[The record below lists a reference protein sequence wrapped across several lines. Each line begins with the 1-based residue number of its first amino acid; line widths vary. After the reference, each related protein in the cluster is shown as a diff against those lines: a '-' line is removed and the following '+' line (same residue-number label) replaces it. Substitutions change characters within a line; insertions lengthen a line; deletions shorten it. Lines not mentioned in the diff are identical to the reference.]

1 MTATDRVLAALADPT
16 RRGIFDALVSDGE
29 ATATELAATRDVSRQ
44 AVAKHLQL
52 LADVGLVAAT
62 KVGREQRFRATP
74 GPLDGVVAWMV
85 ASGAAWDRR
94 LERLQRKASQASTGR
109 TSPTR
114 R

>member
-1 MTATDRVLAALADPT
+1 MTVTDRVLAALADPT
-16 RRGIFDALVSDGE
+16 RRGLFDALVSDGE
-29 ATATELAATRDVSRQ
+29 ATATELAASRSVSRQ

-52 LADVGLVAAT
+52 LAEAGLVASA
-62 KVGREQRFRATP
+62 KVGREQRFHATP

-94 LERLQRKASQASTGR
+94 LERLQHKVSTATTGR